1 MLNHHCLSSAW
12 IKQITWNS
20 ELHGVYFVVSGEG
33 EASAHVLCNARRLI
47 GFNVLDES
55 IIDGFLEGSAFGFY
69 GLLFVFVEYVSALG
83 LGGLV
88 LEGGICNIGNIDSS
102 DAKLSARGDRVHLVD
117 ALEGYTVHF
126 EGAADE
132 EETRLELLEEDNS
145 SATISAGG
153 KDEDAAR
160 FDALAQFGCT
170 SSLPTR
176 LTFLVLSRVPIELF
190 DH

>member
-1 MLNHHCLSSAW
+1 MYS
-12 IKQITWNS
+12 
-20 ELHGVYFVVSGEG
+20 VVSGEG
-33 EASAHVLCNARRLI
+33 EASAHVLCDGWGLV

-55 IIDGFLEGSAFGFY
+55 VIDGFLEGSAFGFH

-88 LEGGICNIGNIDSS
+88 LEGGICDLVDFDAS
-102 DAKLSARGDRVHLVD
+102 DANLSARGDRVHLVD
-117 ALEGYTVHF
+117 ALEGYTVHL

-145 SATISAGG
+145 SATISARG
-153 KDEDAAR
+153 KDEDAACR
-160 FDALAQFGCT
+160 DALAQFGCT
-170 SSLPTR
+170 SSLPTG

>member
-1 MLNHHCLSSAW
+1 M
-12 IKQITWNS
+12 
-20 ELHGVYFVVSGEG
+20 YFVVSGEG
-33 EASAHVLCNARRLI
+33 EASAHVLCNARCLV
-47 GFNVLDES
+47 GFDVLDKS
-55 IIDGFLEGSAFGFY
+55 VIDGFLEGSTFGFY

-102 DAKLSARGDRVHLVD
+102 DAELSARGDRVHLVD

-126 EGAADE
+126 EGAVNE

-145 SATISAGG
+145 SATISARG

-160 FDALAQFGCT
+160 LDALAQFGCT

>member
-1 MLNHHCLSSAW
+1 MYS
-12 IKQITWNS
+12 
-20 ELHGVYFVVSGEG
+20 VVSGEG
-33 EASAHVLCNARRLI
+33 EASAHVLCDAGRLV

-55 IIDGFLEGSAFGFY
+55 VIDGFLEGSAFGFY

-88 LEGGICNIGNIDSS
+88 LEGGICDLVDFDSS

-145 SATISAGG
+145 SATISARG
-153 KDEDAAR
+153 KDEDAACL
-160 FDALAQFGCT
+160 DALAQLGCT
-170 SSLPTR
+170 SSLPTG

>member
-1 MLNHHCLSSAW
+1 MYS
-12 IKQITWNS
+12 
-20 ELHGVYFVVSGEG
+20 VVSGEG
-33 EASAHVLCNARRLI
+33 EASAHILSDARRLV
-47 GFNVLDES
+47 GFDVLDES
-55 IIDGFLEGSAFGFY
+55 VIDGFLEGSAFGFY

-88 LEGGICNIGNIDSS
+88 LEGGICDLVDFDSS
-102 DAKLSARGDRVHLVD
+102 DANLSARGDRVHLVD
-117 ALEGYTVHF
+117 ALEGYTVHL

-145 SATISAGG
+145 SATISARG
-153 KDEDAAR
+153 KDEDAASL
-160 FDALAQFGCT
+160 DALAQLGCT
-170 SSLPTR
+170 SSLPTG

>member
-1 MLNHHCLSSAW
+1 MHL
-12 IKQITWNS
+12 
-20 ELHGVYFVVSGEG
+20 VVLGEG
-33 EASAHVLCNARRLI
+33 EAGAHVLVNEGSLVRLQ
-47 GFNVLDES
+47 VLDKCV
-55 IIDGFLEGSAFGFY
+55 IDRLLQRGAFG
-69 GLLFVFVEYVSALG
+69 GSSLLLVFVEYVSALG

-88 LEGGICNIGNIDSS
+88 LEGGICDLVDFDSS

-117 ALEGYTVHF
+117 ALKGYTVHF

-145 SATISAGG
+145 SATISARS
-153 KDEDAAR
+153 KDEDAACL
-160 FDALAQFGCT
+160 DALAQFGCT
-170 SSLPTR
+170 SSLPTG